1 MNVQSVLDKAA
12 RKVKYQYLI
21 KLLSEKA
28 TFPYAVVKGEVL
40 SVLAYGAA
48 GLRHNGD
55 IDVLVDKKDLKAL
68 EKILREDGFES
79 ANLTR
84 QEKIVAR
91 AFSHQIE
98 PYYKQLPLGSLE
110 VDINY
115 EVIWGEWQGKKP
127 SVSEMLA
134 RRQTIDVFGVPVPA
148 LTVEDAFIQLCLHHY
163 KDMNVL
169 FHLTVHNPINRRLFE
184 DMAGFWQ
191 HQRAKLD
198 LHRLKVWMDEYELTP
213 FFYYI
218 AYYTAKVC
226 RVQDLEEWA
235 KQLETPEGVA
245 LLDTFGLTE
254 SERKVWPIPF
264 EERLENE
271 KLPELVRSMLTK
283 KELEKAEQNH
293 KIFGGS

>member
-1 MNVQSVLDKAA
+1 MNMQSVLDKAA

-28 TFPYAVVKGEVL
+28 EFPYAVVKGEVL

-48 GLRHNGD
+48 GLRHSGD

-68 EKILREDGFES
+68 EKILKEDGFES

-98 PYYKQLPLGSLE
+98 PYHKQLPLGSLE

-134 RRQTIDVFGVPVPA
+134 RRQIIDVFGVPVPA

-169 FHLTVHNPINRRLFE
+169 FHLTIHNPISRKLFN
-184 DMAGFWQ
+184 DVAGFWRL
-191 HQRAKLD
+191 QRDKMD
-198 LHRLKVWMDEYELTP
+198 MGRLQAWVKEYELTP

-226 RVQDLEEWA
+226 DVSDLAEWA
-235 KQLETPEGVA
+235 KQLESADGIA
-245 LLDTFGLTE
+245 LLDTFGLADE
-254 SERKVWPIPF
+254 ERKTWPIPF
-264 EERLENE
+264 DERLENE
-271 KLPELVRSMLTK
+271 QLPELVRSMLTE
-283 KELEKAEQNH
+283 KELKKAEQNH

>member
-21 KLLSEKA
+21 DLLSRKA
-28 TFPYAVVKGEVL
+28 DFPYAVVKGEVL
-40 SVLAYGAA
+40 SVLAYGAP
-48 GLRHNGD
+48 GKRNNGD
-55 IDVLVDKKDLKAL
+55 IDVLVDKKDIKAL
-68 EKILREDGFES
+68 ETILKEDGFES

-98 PYYKQLPLGSLE
+98 PYHKQLPLGTLE
-110 VDINY
+110 IDINY
-115 EVIWGEWQGKKP
+115 ELIWGEWMGKRP
-127 SVSEMLA
+127 SVSEMLS
-134 RRQTIDVFGVPVPA
+134 RREMIDIFGVQVPT
-148 LTVEDAFIQLCLHHY
+148 LPVEDAFVQMCLHHY

-169 FHLTVHNPINRRLFE
+169 FHLTLHNPISRRLFN
-184 DMAGFWQ
+184 DVAGFWQ
-191 HQRAKLD
+191 LQRSNMDLEKLQ
-198 LHRLKVWMDEYELTP
+198 LWLEEYKLRP

-218 AYYTAKVC
+218 VYYTAKVC
-226 RVQDLEEWA
+226 DVPELAKWA
-235 KQLETPEGVA
+235 KQLESPEGIA
-245 LLDTFGLTE
+245 LLNTFGLAE
-254 SERKVWPIPF
+254 GERKVWPIPF

-271 KLPELVRSMLTK
+271 QLPELVRSMLTE

>member
-1 MNVQSVLDKAA
+1 MNLQSVLDKAA

-21 KLLSEKA
+21 QLLDEKA
-28 TFPYAVVKGEVL
+28 DFPYAVVKGEPL

-48 GLRHNGD
+48 GLRHSGD

-68 EKILREDGFES
+68 EKILREDGFQSTELS
-79 ANLTR
+79 R

-98 PYYKQLPLGSLE
+98 PYHKQLSLGTLE

-127 SVSEMLA
+127 SVQEMLE
-134 RRQTIDVFGVPVPA
+134 RRQTLDIFGVPVPA
-148 LTVEDAFIQLCLHHY
+148 LSVEDAFVQLCLHHY

-169 FHLTVHNPINRRLFE
+169 FHLTLHNPISRKLFE
-184 DMAGFWQ
+184 DVAGFWKRQ
-191 HQRAKLD
+191 VGRLD
-198 LHRLKVWMDEYELTP
+198 LVKLTAQIEEYQLTP

-226 RVQDLEEWA
+226 QVEDLEEWA
-235 KQLETPEGVA
+235 KQLETPEGIQ
-245 LLDTFGLTE
+245 LLNTFGLAE

-264 EERLENE
+264 EERLDNE
-271 KLPELVRSMLTK
+271 KLPELVRSMLTE